1 MAWGI
6 WKKLKDGAKKM
17 AGKVSNFFKNGG
29 VTKVLDVANIRND
42 KLAADSKNPR
52 GLTKSGGLQS
62 LQNIIDRARGA
73 DEIIR
78 NADKSKNIIDKSKN
92 SSSRPVVSYNGRSF
106 IPRFK
111 END

>member
-17 AGKVSNFFKNGG
+17 VGKVSNFFKNGG
-29 VTKVLDVANIRND
+29 VTKVLDVA
-42 KLAADSKNPR
+42 DSR